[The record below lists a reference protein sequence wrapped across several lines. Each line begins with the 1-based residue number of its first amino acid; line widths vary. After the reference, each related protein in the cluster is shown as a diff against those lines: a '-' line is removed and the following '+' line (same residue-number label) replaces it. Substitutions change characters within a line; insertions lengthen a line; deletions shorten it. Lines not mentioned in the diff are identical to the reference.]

1 MKNTKTLSVQVTNTD
16 LFKIAYKTAIN
27 NTAAWYY
34 TTGSRSTD
42 FYQKKLSPAMEKL
55 INGEKYISN
64 VEITEFLAALYY
76 LSTVSGKCRYL
87 TETDLTETER
97 IWYQI
102 RNHDRVV
109 VNWRTGNV
117 IHQFTY
123 RIIFER
129 MDDPFFENLNI
140 SDIAVPSKEFINA
153 LIERCRL
160 QLLSERKL
168 TN

>member
-16 LFKIAYKTAIN
+16 LFKIAYKNAIN

-42 FYQKKLSPAMEKL
+42 FYQNKISPAMEKL
-55 INGEKYISN
+55 INAEKFINN
-64 VEITEFLAALYY
+64 VNITEFLASLYY
-76 LSTVSGKCRYL
+76 LSTATGKCRY
-87 TETDLTETER
+87 LTETER

-109 VNWRTGNV
+109 VNWRTGDV

-140 SDIAVPSKEFINA
+140 SDIIVPSKEFINA

>member
-27 NTAAWYY
+27 NMAAWFY
-34 TTGSRSTD
+34 TTASHSTD
-42 FYQKKLSPAMEKL
+42 FYQKKISPAMGKL
-55 INGEKYISN
+55 VTGEKFISN
-64 VEITEFLAALYY
+64 VEITEFLAAVYY
-76 LSTVSGKCRYL
+76 LSTATGKYKYL
-87 TETDLTETER
+87 TEPER

-109 VNWRTGNV
+109 VNWKTAYR

-160 QLLSERKL
+160 QLLSERKIS
-168 TN
+168 N

>member
-16 LFKIAYKTAIN
+16 LFKIAYKNAIN
-27 NTAAWYY
+27 NMAAWFY

-42 FYQKKLSPAMEKL
+42 FYQKKISPAMEKL
-55 INGEKYISN
+55 INAEKFINN
-64 VEITEFLAALYY
+64 VNITEFLAALYY
-76 LSTVSGKCRYL
+76 LSTASGKCRY
-87 TETDLTETER
+87 LTETER

-109 VNWRTGNV
+109 VNWRTGDV

-140 SDIAVPSKEFINA
+140 SDIAVPTKKFINA

-168 TN
+168 TD

>member
-16 LFKIAYKTAIN
+16 LFKIAYKNAIN

-34 TTGSRSTD
+34 ITGSRSTD
-42 FYQKKLSPAMEKL
+42 FYQKKISPAMEKL
-55 INGEKYISN
+55 INAEKFINN
-64 VEITEFLAALYY
+64 VNITEFLASLYY
-76 LSTVSGKCRYL
+76 LSTATGKCRY
-87 TETDLTETER
+87 LTETER

-109 VNWRTGNV
+109 VNWRTGDV

>member
-1 MKNTKTLSVQVTNTD
+1 MKNTKTLNIQVTNTD
-16 LFKIAYKTAIN
+16 LFKIAYKSAIN

-34 TTGSRSTD
+34 TTGSRSAD
-42 FYQKKLSPAMEKL
+42 FYQKKISPAMEKL
-55 INGEKYISN
+55 INGEKFIGN
-64 VEITEFLAALYY
+64 VNITEFLAALYY
-76 LSTVSGKCRYL
+76 LSTASGKCRYL
-87 TETDLTETER
+87 TEIER

-109 VNWRTGNV
+109 VNWRTGDV

-129 MDDPFFENLNI
+129 MDDPFFNNLNI

>member
-16 LFKIAYKTAIN
+16 LFKIAYKNAVN
-27 NTAAWYY
+27 SKAAWYF
-34 TTGSRSTD
+34 TTASRRRD
-42 FYQKKLSPAMEKL
+42 FYLTTIEPAMEKL

-64 VEITEFLAALYY
+64 VKITEFLAALYY
-76 LSTVSGKCRYL
+76 LSTASGKCRY
-87 TETDLTETER
+87 LTETER

-109 VNWRTGNV
+109 VNWRTGDV

-140 SDIAVPSKEFINA
+140 SDIVVPSKEFINA

>member
-16 LFKIAYKTAIN
+16 LFKIAYKNAIN

-42 FYQKKLSPAMEKL
+42 FYQKKISPAMEKL
-55 INGEKYISN
+55 INSEKFINN
-64 VEITEFLAALYY
+64 VNITEFLAALYY
-76 LSTVSGKCRYL
+76 LSTASGKCRY
-87 TETDLTETER
+87 LTETER

-109 VNWRTGNV
+109 VNWRTGDV

-129 MDDPFFENLNI
+129 MDDLFFENLNI

-160 QLLSERKL
+160 QLLSERRID
-168 TN
+168 N

>member
-34 TTGSRSTD
+34 TTASRSTD
-42 FYQKKLSPAMEKL
+42 FYQKKISPAMEKL
-55 INGEKYISN
+55 INDEKLISN

-76 LSTVSGKCRYL
+76 LSTASGKCRY
-87 TETDLTETER
+87 LTETER

-109 VNWRTGNV
+109 VNWRTGDV

-140 SDIAVPSKEFINA
+140 SDIVVPSKEFINA

>member
-1 MKNTKTLSVQVTNTD
+1 MKNTKILNVQVTNTD
-16 LFKIAYKTAIN
+16 LFKIAYKNAIN
-27 NTAAWYY
+27 NTAAWFY
-34 TTGSRSTD
+34 TTAAHNSD
-42 FYQKKLSPAMEKL
+42 FYKKKIAPAMEKL
-55 INGEKYISN
+55 VTSEKFISN
-64 VEITEFLAALYY
+64 VDITEFLAAVYY
-76 LSTVSGKCRYL
+76 LSTATGKYKY
-87 TETDLTETER
+87 LTETER

-109 VNWRTGNV
+109 VNWKTDDV

-140 SDIAVPSKEFINA
+140 SDIVVPSKEFINA

-160 QLLSERKL
+160 QLLSERKI
-168 TN
+168 NN

>member
-34 TTGSRSTD
+34 TTGSRSTN
-42 FYQKKLSPAMEKL
+42 FYQKNISTAMKKL
-55 INGEKYISN
+55 INDAKYISN
-64 VEITEFLAALYY
+64 VNITEFLAALYY
-76 LSTVSGKCRYL
+76 LSTASGKCRY
-87 TETDLTETER
+87 LTETER

-109 VNWRTGNV
+109 VNWRTGAV

>member
-1 MKNTKTLSVQVTNTD
+1 MKNAKTLSIQVTNTD
-16 LFKIAYKTAIN
+16 LFNIAYNTAITS
-27 NTAAWYY
+27 TATWLY
-34 TTGSRSTD
+34 TTASSSKD
-42 FYQKKLSPAMEKL
+42 FYQKKVSPAMEK
-55 INGEKYISN
+55 IVNAEKYISN
-64 VEITEFLAALYY
+64 VEITNFLAALYY

-87 TETDLTETER
+87 TENER

-109 VNWRTGNV
+109 VNWRTGN
-117 IHQFTY
+117 ITHQFTY

-140 SDIAVPSKEFINA
+140 SDIAVPSKEFVNT

-160 QLLSERKL
+160 QLLSERKIS
-168 TN
+168 N

>member
-34 TTGSRSTD
+34 TTASHSTD
-42 FYQKKLSPAMEKL
+42 FYQKKISPAMEKL
-55 INGEKYISN
+55 TNGEKYISN
-64 VEITEFLAALYY
+64 VKITEFLAALYY
-76 LSTVSGKCRYL
+76 LSTASGKYRY
-87 TETDLTETER
+87 LTETER

-109 VNWRTGNV
+109 VNWRTGDV

>member
-1 MKNTKTLSVQVTNTD
+1 MKNIKTLSVQVTNTD
-16 LFKIAYKTAIN
+16 LFKIAYKNAIN
-27 NTAAWYY
+27 NKAAWFY
-34 TTGSRSTD
+34 TNASQYKN
-42 FYQKKLSPAMEKL
+42 FYQKKISPAMWKL
-55 INGEKYISN
+55 VTGEKFINN
-64 VEITEFLAALYY
+64 VEIIDFLAAVYY
-76 LSTVSGKCRYL
+76 LSTATGKYKY
-87 TETDLTETER
+87 LTETER

-109 VNWRTGNV
+109 VNWRTGETSDV

-129 MDDPFFENLNI
+129 MDDPFFDSLTI

-160 QLLSERKL
+160 QLLSERKIS
-168 TN
+168 N